1 MTFYLNMTIPSG
13 QKESYYMEIL
23 LPSNDG
29 EAVMKFCGFN
39 HRVHYQGLN
48 FPHLN
53 TPIETFEQDATS
65 VREKKTELEKWY
77 NFTCSDISL
86 LTGTG
91 CGRV

>member
-1 MTFYLNMTIPSG
+1 
-13 QKESYYMEIL
+13 MEIL

-29 EAVMKFCGFN
+29 AAVMKFCGFN

-65 VREKKTELEKWY
+65 VREKLKNNLVLTV
-77 NFTCSDISL
+77 SL
-86 LTGTG
+86 YLH
-91 CGRV
+91 